1 MQLLQGVKSLGRP
14 CKYIYIC
21 DMCRQGLTPLYEGQ
35 EILVCQALLVEPTM
49 TLSTSTAHVIH
60 RYGYT

>member
-21 DMCRQGLTPLYEGQ
+21 DMCRQGLTPLYEGN
-35 EILVCQALLVEPTM
+35 LG
-49 TLSTSTAHVIH
+49 LSSIACRTHLPVRHT
-60 RYGYT
+60 